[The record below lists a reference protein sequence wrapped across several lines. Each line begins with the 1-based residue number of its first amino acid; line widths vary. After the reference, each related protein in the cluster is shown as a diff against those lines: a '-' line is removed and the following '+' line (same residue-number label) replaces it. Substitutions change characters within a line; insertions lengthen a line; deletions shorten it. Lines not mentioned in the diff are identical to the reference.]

1 MPHEAESPSSDPWI
15 RALAL
20 AEANGRALAA
30 ALGVELGRM
39 LGVEQHPASTES
51 ELVLTASFSVVS
63 PAREGAGPAASAPV
77 DDDVVQYI
85 VEAYRPV
92 YSAFRE
98 RVLAIEPSLTP
109 APAPLRKGK
118 RRYEGFRQG
127 SRNIIYAGFRKRGVN
142 LMFELPPGHGVSP
155 DEYVTRGRRDW
166 REVLLTGP
174 SQLEGAVSLA
184 EDTVRAFSE

>member
-1 MPHEAESPSSDPWI
+1 
-15 RALAL
+15 
-20 AEANGRALAA
+20 
-30 ALGVELGRM
+30 
-39 LGVEQHPASTES
+39 
-51 ELVLTASFSVVS
+51 
-63 PAREGAGPAASAPV
+63 
-77 DDDVVQYI
+77 VQYV
-85 VEAYRPV
+85 VEEYRPV

-98 RVLAIEPSLTP
+98 RLLAIEPSLTP

-118 RRYEGFRQG
+118 RRYEGFRLR
-127 SRNIIYAGFRKRGVN
+127 SRNIIYAGFRKHGVN